1 MLENDQTI
9 PWYSLEWF
17 SPSLLK
23 SFQWEMPFF
32 LYLLILLPFL
42 FLLRWFFLR
51 KRKQSLAI
59 SLVDKNIKA
68 SPVQYL
74 RFLPGIFF
82 LLSTILI
89 IVALARPQRTNERVD
104 QYTEGIDIM
113 LVVDI
118 SESMMIEDFKPNRM
132 EAAKATA
139 QEFVNGRIQ
148 DRIGLVIFSGEAY
161 SLSPLTTDYNLLNS
175 YIDDINFE
183 MIESR
188 GTAIGSAI
196 AVGTNRLRESKA
208 KSKVMIL
215 ISDGDNTAGNI
226 DPLTAANLASA
237 FDIKIYAVAIGKEG
251 RVPFGTDF
259 FGRPRYVENT
269 LDESTLREIAQI
281 GNGKFYRVDD
291 NNGLEKVFEE
301 IDQLEKAE
309 IIETRYRDT
318 QDFYSNYLKWA
329 VLFLLAF
336 IFTKSTFMSNILR
349 D

>member
-1 MLENDQTI
+1 MIENEQNI
-9 PWYSLEWF
+9 PWYSLDWF
-17 SPSLLK
+17 SPSTLK
-23 SFQWEMPFF
+23 GFQWEMPFF
-32 LYLLILLPFL
+32 LYLLILIPFL

-59 SLVDKNIKA
+59 SLVDKDIKA
-68 SPVQYL
+68 STVRYL

-82 LLSTILI
+82 LLSTVLI
-89 IVALARPQRTNERVD
+89 IVALARPQQTNERVE

-132 EAAKATA
+132 EAAKQTA

-161 SLSPLTTDYNLLNS
+161 SLSPLTTDYTLLNS
-175 YIDDINFE
+175 YIEGVNFE

-269 LDESTLREIAQI
+269 LDETTLREIAQI
-281 GNGKFYRVDD
+281 GSGKFYRVDD
-291 NNGLEKVFEE
+291 NTGLEQVFEE

-318 QDFYSNYLKWA
+318 QDYYINYLKWA